1 MIHIITGDINTG
13 KTTKMLELFKRHPRG
28 DGFVCP
34 KVFENDRFVRYDIL
48 HLKSGKKRP
57 FAYPV
62 ENLPSNWDEQIRYG
76 KYTFSVQAFFF
87 AEAIT
92 HMCLKN
98 HISPFFLDE
107 IGPIEMDLHK
117 GFYSIFKKVLLQNT
131 HLYISIRKNRI
142 NDLLDCMN
150 SDKTHIIYV

>member
-92 HMCLKN
+92 HMCLKIIFPLFSWMKSVPSKWICIRAFIQFLKKYYYKIRIC
-98 HISPFFLDE
+98 ISAS
-107 IGPIEMDLHK
+107 G
-117 GFYSIFKKVLLQNT
+117 
-131 HLYISIRKNRI
+131 
-142 NDLLDCMN
+142 
-150 SDKTHIIYV
+150 KTGSMTCLIV